1 VCWHAAAPRGVSVCP
16 PEASASR
23 PMSGTQ
29 DDTPA
34 QGQARA
40 SAQTPTPAPTQ
51 VPARA
56 RRAAPRLVTLKRR
69 PEFLS
74 VRGGGRWATPAFVL
88 EGRRRSGIVADEMPR
103 FGFTVSKQV
112 GGAVERNRIKRRLKA
127 ATRDVL
133 LEHAQRN
140 YDYVL
145 IARRPALDA
154 AFAALVSDLAEA
166 LKRVHARSERAQRGR
181 TAGG

>member
-1 VCWHAAAPRGVSVCP
+1 
-16 PEASASR
+16 
-23 PMSGTQ
+23 MSGTQ
-29 DDTPA
+29 DNTPA
-34 QGQARA
+34 QGQAQA
-40 SAQTPTPAPTQ
+40 SAQTSTR
-51 VPARA
+51 V
-56 RRAAPRLVTLKRR
+56 RRAARQLVTLKRR
-69 PEFLS
+69 PEFLN

-88 EGRRRSGIVADEMPR
+88 EGKRRDSAIAYAAPR

-133 LEHAQRN
+133 LEHAQRD